1 MLFVKATGVVAT
13 LLVILA
19 LIATLLKSLI
29 AFVGFL
35 TTAVQIIIV
44 LVFAAVLLGIG
55 VMIFRTWS
63 ENKKHKS

>member
-44 LVFAAVLLGIG
+44 LVFAAVLLGVG

>member
-19 LIATLLKSLI
+19 LVATLLKSLI

-44 LVFAAVLLGIG
+44 LVFAAVLLGVG